1 MYVRGCVERVGR
13 HTSVPGPAPKR
24 RDVCQ
29 TEDVPVLPARSM
41 FVATASM
48 LTRAGRGS
56 RKWTNAASRNPS
68 PFGLTVVSSRRSPAN
83 GTDPFV
89 TWRPWRPGARARAA
103 TPAAAVARERGL
115 NDGTL
120 SVKDAHGMVTIQ
132 GRGAVIGSFAKG
144 SVTISDPIEN
154 DGTGP
159 IVTGDE
165 WSKDR
170 SDTTTTWGG
179 TRVRFR
185 DLGGAFRMVGR
196 D

>member
-1 MYVRGCVERVGR
+1 M
-13 HTSVPGPAPKR
+13 R
-24 RDVCQ
+24 RLL
-29 TEDVPVLPARSM
+29 TFA
-41 FVATASM
+41 M
-48 LTRAGRGS
+48 L
-56 RKWTNAASRNPS
+56 AA
-68 PFGLTVVSSRRSPAN
+68 LAL
-83 GTDPFV
+83 
-89 TWRPWRPGARARAA
+89 
-103 TPAAAVARERGL
+103 PAAAVARERGL

-144 SVTISDPIEN
+144 SVTISDPIES

-185 DLGGAFRMVGR
+185 DIGGAFKIVVRGRGINLSFVGKGNVILNGAGT
-196 D
+196 DDNGTYAANEAEYSLIPDFPFTFQLSATSP